1 MISKKLKKVKLKGN
15 ESFNFREGWLRKG
28 MRCVENCESLF
39 SQDDVMEQLGVGSKM
54 VKSIR
59 FWLQATALCEEK
71 YINSGKSRA
80 QYLTDDFGKV
90 ILKYDPYF
98 DDIFTLFLIHYQI
111 VSNEE
116 LCIVW
121 NIFFNE
127 YDGQD
132 FSKDD
137 MISTCKALLDKKMDE
152 GCTYSDSSFEDDCS
166 SIIKMYMNDDASFER
181 QNRVLLK
188 DEKNELHPEDSLV
201 CPLVDLG
208 LLHKSSKGKG
218 KYIKT
223 SPARGKL
230 DKLAVFYV
238 IMKNLIQNNKTSVSI
253 DDLLKAPNNIG
264 RVFNLNRVSINE
276 YLDQL
281 RISGHLTINRTAGLD
296 MVYVNSIMKP
306 QDIMIEYY
314 EKVQEDNI

>member
-1 MISKKLKKVKLKGN
+1 MIDQKLKKVKLKGN

-28 MRCVENCESLF
+28 MRCVENCDVLF

-59 FWLQATALCEEK
+59 FWLQATALCEER

-80 QYLTDDFGKV
+80 QYLTEDFGKV
-90 ILKYDPYF
+90 VLKYDPYF

-111 VSNEE
+111 VSSED

-121 NIFFNE
+121 HIFFNE

-132 FSKDD
+132 FSKGD
-137 MISTCKALLDKKMDE
+137 MIAACKTFLDKKMDE
-152 GCTYSDSSFEDDCS
+152 SCTYSESSFEDDCL
-166 SIIKMYMNDDASFER
+166 SIIRMYMNDNATIER
-181 QNRVLLK
+181 QKK
-188 DEKNELHPEDSLV
+188 DALREFRNELHPEDSLA

-208 LLHKSSKGKG
+208 LLHKSSKVKG
-218 KYIKT
+218 AYIKT

-230 DKLAVFYV
+230 DKLAVLYV
-238 IMKNLIQNNKTSVSI
+238 IMKNLLKNNKTSVSI
-253 DDLLKAPNNIG
+253 DDLLKAPNNVG
-264 RVFNLNRVSINE
+264 RVFNLNRVIINE

-281 RISGHLTINRTAGLD
+281 RISGYLTINRTAGLD
-296 MVYVNSIMKP
+296 MIYVESVMNP
-306 QDIMIEYY
+306 QDIMAEYY
-314 EKVQEDNI
+314 KKAQGR

>member
-1 MISKKLKKVKLKGN
+1 MINQKLKKVRLKGN

-28 MRCVENCESLF
+28 MRCVENCDVIF
-39 SQDDVMEQLGVGSKM
+39 SQNDVMEQLGVGSKM

-59 FWLQATALCEEK
+59 FWLQATGLCEEK

-80 QYLTDDFGKV
+80 QYLTDDFGRV
-90 ILKYDPYF
+90 VLKHDPYF

-111 VSNEE
+111 VSNEG

-132 FSKDD
+132 FLKNN
-137 MISTCKALLDKKMDE
+137 MISACKTFLDKKVDKE
-152 GCTYSDSSFEDDCS
+152 CTYSDSSFEDDCS
-166 SIIKMYMNDDASFER
+166 SVIKMYVNDDSIINN
-181 QNRVLLK
+181 QNK
-188 DEKNELHPEDSLV
+188 TNSIGTINEIHPEDSIA
-201 CPLVDLG
+201 CPLIDLG
-208 LLHKSSKGKG
+208 LLQKSSKVKG
-218 KYIKT
+218 AYIKT

-238 IMKNLIQNNKTSVSI
+238 IMKNLLQNNKTSVSI
-253 DDLLKAPNNIG
+253 DDLLKAPNNVG

-281 RISGHLTINRTAGLD
+281 RISGYLTINRTAGLD
-296 MVYVNSIMKP
+296 MVYVDSVMKP

-314 EKVQEDNI
+314 EKVQGR